1 MNSLNTPEID
11 MMEKE
16 EEMISTKPFAA
27 GPSMMRSEVSKEES
41 TLFANVEEMVTKP
54 EMKRSDS
61 FELDP
66 NKKEREDLHNESKA
80 IVKLRPPRYQI
91 T

>member
-1 MNSLNTPEID
+1 
-11 MMEKE
+11 
-16 EEMISTKPFAA
+16 
-27 GPSMMRSEVSKEES
+27 
-41 TLFANVEEMVTKP
+41 MVTKP